1 MMGAKRE
8 NHHAKRLPKRAYLFS
23 GKLQKRLIPYS
34 PRAVII
40 PLGKRILLKAV
51 VFRKTGVL
59 GVGV

>member
-1 MMGAKRE
+1 MVGAERK

-34 PRAVII
+34 PRAVIV
-40 PLGKRILLKAV
+40 PLRKRILPKAI
-51 VFRKTGVL
+51 VFRKTGNL